1 MVKILPWNHLRVMWS
16 AARMW
21 VATQME
27 THWSTQLPTLTLR
40 FCANSSA
47 RWGSSYIAVKL
58 TISQRFTTV
67 WLWRWSICGIHQKK
81 SLISSHFPPRW
92 GIIAVSTPGSMNRAL
107 SFPESASTLR
117 PAMTENLVQV
127 KRPFFFLTISELFY
141 HLVRLILL
149 NGDLHQIVTL
159 PLQPAVP
166 PSTQL
171 LPSPRSSQSWTVK
184 NSVCFPSVTI
194 KPWQPPSRT
203 VLPL

>member
-47 RWGSSYIAVKL
+47 RWGSSYIAVKD
-58 TISQRFTTV
+58 SQQSGCEGQFV
-67 WLWRWSICGIHQKK
+67 EYIKK
-81 SLISSHFPPRW
+81 SLISSNFPPRW
-92 GIIAVSTPGSMNRAL
+92 GITAVFTPGSMSRAM

-184 NSVCFPSVTI
+184 NSVCLPSVTI